1 MKVRRR
7 AFLVNWGAAR
17 RIHIAKSLLMRHKTL
32 LRAAT
37 VAGMRFKGWFR
48 DGHPR
53 YQVMHLDLNSAAGAF
68 YRAIGVPLPL
78 KFATRCVTVGG
89 LTRLV
94 GYLKLHVTQAD
105 RDNAEEEILESEV
118 EDEDG

>member
-1 MKVRRR
+1 MKVRQRVF
-7 AFLVNWGAAR
+7 AVNWNPAR
-17 RIHIAKSLLMRHKTL
+17 KVYIAKSLLMQHKVL

-53 YQVMHLDLNSAAGAF
+53 YQVLHYDNASPAAMF
-68 YRAIGVPLPL
+68 YRAIGAALPM
-78 KFATRCVTVGG
+78 KFTSRYVTVGG
-89 LTRLV
+89 LTRLI
-94 GYLKLHVTQAD
+94 GYMKLHVTQAD

-118 EDEDG
+118 EDDDG

>member
-1 MKVRRR
+1 MKVRQR
-7 AFLVNWGAAR
+7 AFAINWSPAR
-17 RIHIAKSLLMRHKTL
+17 KIYIAKSLLMQHKAL

-37 VAGMRFKGWFR
+37 LAGMRFKGWFR

-53 YQVMHLDLNSAAGAF
+53 YQVMHLDLDSAAGAF
-68 YRAIGVPLPL
+68 YRAIGVPLPV

-94 GYLKLHVTQAD
+94 GYMKLHVTQAD

-118 EDEDG
+118 EDDDG